1 MSGSVR
7 GSTAGLPPRIPATG
21 ETTPMLRINLLPP
34 YIYDKQKKVRL
45 GIVWA
50 AIVAATLFGFL
61 FVFVTL
67 NKTLADDKDQQTKA
81 EGLRADFEKVEAD
94 ITKEKQARA
103 EIERRQVFIASAQ
116 KYNDSWSAAFEM
128 MRDVTANNILL
139 KSMAIDKTRKTVSFT
154 GFAKTE
160 EDIVR
165 WWEYLRNNY
174 AGPDA
179 TLPFDNVSF
188 SLPGHPYPPKGSAAA
203 GGAPGSGGFAGPR
216 GGLPSMAGFGGPSSG
231 GPSSGGGSGGFGGSG
246 GGAGNDTT
254 VGPGSIEGRPGI
266 NFTASVVLKKALA
279 EGIPVPVWSAGAA
292 PAAPAAFGAG
302 PAVRGAGAPSSGGGP
317 GGGVSRE

>member
-1 MSGSVR
+1 
-7 GSTAGLPPRIPATG
+7 
-21 ETTPMLRINLLPP
+21 MLRINLLPP
-34 YIYDKQKKVRL
+34 YIYDKQKKIRL
-45 GIVWA
+45 IGIWA
-50 AIVAATLFGFL
+50 TIVAAALIGFL

-67 NKTLADDKDQQTKA
+67 NKTLAEDKEQQTKA
-81 EGLRADFEKVEAD
+81 EGLRADFEKVESD

-139 KSMAIDKTRKTVSFT
+139 KSMAIDKTRKTISFT

-188 SLPGHPYPPKGSAAA
+188 SLPGHPYPSKGSAAA
-203 GGAPGSGGFAGPR
+203 GGAPGSGGFGGPR
-216 GGLPSMAGFGGPSSG
+216 GGLPSMTGIGSPSSG
-231 GPSSGGGSGGFGGSG
+231 GPGSGGFGGGSG
-246 GGAGNDTT
+246 GGFGGGSGGGGNDTT

-279 EGIPVPVWSAGAA
+279 EGMPVPAWSAGAA
-292 PAAPAAFGAG
+292 PAAPAGFGAG
-302 PAVRGAGAPSSGGGP
+302 PAARGTGAPSSAGSP